1 MPTTD
6 LIVAVVAG
14 LLVAG
19 AAVVGW
25 RRWRIIARRR
35 AEVRSV
41 LSVGCD
47 ALRDVLVPDGAGG
60 ALHAD
65 FLLLTGRGILVIDLR
80 DVAGV
85 IFGSEHMTDW
95 TVMNRTHRSTFP
107 NPLSALYDRIAAVK
121 LTSGE
126 SAVEGRIV
134 FTDQAHF
141 PKGRPPQVTLLSS
154 LLADFP
160 VEGREA
166 AAIAAERWRAG
177 WDRLKAECTPSPL
190 ARP

>member
-1 MPTTD
+1 MPIAD
-6 LIVAVVAG
+6 LIVAAVLA
-14 LLVAG
+14 LLAAG
-19 AAVVGW
+19 AGVIGW
-25 RRWRIIARRR
+25 RRWRVVARRR
-35 AEVRSV
+35 AELRAV
-41 LSVGCD
+41 LSVGFD
-47 ALRDVLVPDGAGG
+47 SLRDVLVPDGAGG

-80 DVAGV
+80 DIPGV
-85 IFGSEHMTDW
+85 VFGSEHMTDW

-107 NPLSALYDRIAAVK
+107 NPLGALYDRVAAVK
-121 LTSGE
+121 MTAGE

-134 FTDQAHF
+134 FTDRAHF
-141 PKGRPPQVTLLSS
+141 PKGRPPQVMLLSS
-154 LLADFP
+154 LVADFP

-190 ARP
+190 ARR